1 MIIIKEVLKVIDIM
15 SAMCMIFYII
25 TGVCVL
31 KTSSKI
37 KNSKTKKKL
46 ACIIPARNE
55 DKVIGNLLDSL
66 NNQNYPK
73 ELYDVF
79 VLPNNCVDD
88 TENVAKERAAKI
100 INCDNIQ
107 MKSKGDVLRHAFD
120 YLREYDYDA
129 YIIFDA
135 DNIVHPNFI
144 EKMNNVLCSGY
155 RLAQGY
161 RDSKNPSD
169 TWVSGSY
176 SLHYMIQNY
185 FLNKARMNINWS
197 SFINGTGF
205 MISKELIEEKGY
217 SSNTM
222 TEDIEL
228 SVKCALTNEKIA
240 FAEEAITYDEQPINL
255 VQSWKQR
262 ERWSLGT
269 LQCLKLYSKEL
280 LRDIVKNRNFASID
294 SLLFL
299 LAPVIQLTG
308 AVTFI
313 LHMMVQLVENPPI
326 DLVTKALFG
335 VMWYIA
341 SIFMAIFVIKINKK
355 PVKNY
360 IKGIISLP
368 LFYFTWIPINIS
380 ALMKKEAKWER
391 IEHTRIIKL
400 DNIIKL
406 NYIKE

>member
-31 KTSSKI
+31 KNNSKI
-37 KNSKTKKKL
+37 KTSKIKKKI

-55 DKVIGNLLDSL
+55 DKVIGNLLESL

-73 ELYDVF
+73 ELYDIF
-79 VLPNNCVDD
+79 VLPNNCIDN
-88 TENVAKERAAKI
+88 TENVAKEKFAKI
-100 INCDNIQ
+100 INCDNIYA
-107 MKSKGDVLRHAFD
+107 KSKGDVLRHAFD

-135 DNIVHPNFI
+135 DNIVHPEFI
-144 EKMNNVLCSGY
+144 EKMNNVLCAGY

-169 TWVSGSY
+169 SWISGSY

-205 MISKELIEEKGY
+205 MISKDLIEEKGY

-228 SVKCALTNEKIA
+228 SVKCAIGNEKIA
-240 FAEEAITYDEQPINL
+240 FAEEAITYDEQPITL
-255 VQSWKQR
+255 AQSWKQR
-262 ERWSLGT
+262 ERWSIGT
-269 LQCLKLYSKEL
+269 LQCLKIYSKEL
-280 LRDIVKNRNFASID
+280 VTDIFKNKNFASLD

-299 LAPVIQLTG
+299 LAPIIQLAG
-308 AVTFI
+308 AATFI
-313 LHMMVQLVENPPI
+313 LHMLVKLLENSQI
-326 DLVTKALFG
+326 DFITKSLFG
-335 VMWYIA
+335 IMWYIA
-341 SIFMAIFVIKINKK
+341 SIIMTILVIKINKK

-368 LFYFTWIPINIS
+368 IFYFSWIPIKIS
-380 ALMKKEAKWER
+380 SIIKKDAKWER